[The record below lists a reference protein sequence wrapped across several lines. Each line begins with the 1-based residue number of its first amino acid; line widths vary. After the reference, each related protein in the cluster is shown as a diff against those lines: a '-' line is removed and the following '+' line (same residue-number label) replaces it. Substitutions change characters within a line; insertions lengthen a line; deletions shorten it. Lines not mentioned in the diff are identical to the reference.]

1 MDSDL
6 SDFDM
11 TYSEKFKLR
20 QYDKGIE
27 IIFCWLH
34 MFQNT
39 FYISHYYTENMNLTL
54 LTIS

>member
-1 MDSDL
+1 MDSDH

-11 TYSEKFKLR
+11 TYSEKFKHR

-27 IIFCWLH
+27 IIFCWSH